1 MEKIYFY
8 RFIFYNLIC
17 TFAPLKKNTQI
28 STVLNA
34 AKNTLSIKSIF
45 LDFKEITKAGLAI
58 SVLFSSIAGY
68 LLGVDSDH
76 PFQWSVLAVL
86 AVGGYCMVGAS
97 NAFNQVIEKD
107 IDSLMDRTKNRPVP
121 SGRMSPKVALLVAS
135 LLTILGIA
143 LLYTI
148 NAKSAMFAAISIF
161 LYTSIYTPLKTV
173 TSLSVFVGAFP
184 GAIPFMLGWVAATGE
199 FGIEAGTLFLIQF
212 FWQFPHFWSIGW
224 FLYEDYEKAGIFMLP
239 TGKKDNGTA
248 LQIILYTIWLIIA
261 SLLPVLGFTGQL
273 FISPI
278 AAVLVFLLGIWMLF
292 YAVKLYKLRTAK
304 AARTLMLVS
313 VSYISLLQ
321 IVFIVDKFLR

>member
-1 MEKIYFY
+1 LY
-8 RFIFYNLIC
+8 IC
-17 TFAPLKKNTQI
+17 TTQKKYTKT
-28 STVLNA
+28 TVLNA

-68 LLGVDSDH
+68 LLGVDSEH
-76 PFQWSVLAVL
+76 PFKWSVLAVL

-135 LLTILGIA
+135 LLTIVGIA

-161 LYTSIYTPLKTV
+161 LYTSVYTPLKTV

-239 TGKKDNGTA
+239 TGKKDKGTA

-292 YAVKLYKLRTAK
+292 YAVRLYKLRTAK

-321 IVFIVDKFLR
+321 IVFIIDKFLR